1 MKIVNNMNYSYFA
14 KLKKQTTYG
23 LALLLMV
30 LTSCGGRSNQNSNPT
45 GFEIKF
51 LVGSD
56 LAQFCQQAAS
66 QLNQTEPKTKSGES
80 FYLTCDA
87 KGSGDVVQEV
97 LDLARQFQAG
107 NIQADAPEFPTL
119 MAVDG
124 EIYQS
129 QLIYQ
134 MDKLFPGQA
143 YIPDLTDSPLI
154 AYSPMVFMT
163 TEQLAPG
170 LEQSDNLYTDLASK
184 ENHKQLDPNAPNI
197 SISYVHT
204 APTRSNSGLQTLV
217 AQFASLAG
225 KPPEDLTLED
235 VKQYQPEVKQIQS
248 KITRYGKSTGNL
260 ARSMTENGVF
270 WASVGSVYESLV
282 IDANSR
288 SATGQ
293 TKYQAIY
300 PQATFTSN
308 IRAMLPNAPW
318 VSSAEKEAAT
328 QVIEYMRQPETQ
340 KIAADLGLRP
350 GVPGVP
356 LGNKFSPAFG
366 VKPQAKYE
374 SYRPPQPEVVEA
386 MLDSWKTHAKK
397 PSLVAVVIDTS
408 GSMEGQKLAVIK
420 NTLLN
425 YIQNLGEQEKIAL
438 ISFNSTI
445 ATPVIIEGTQAGKDK
460 GIEFISKLNAGG
472 GTRLYDSSLYARD
485 WLINNSRADA
495 INAVLVLTDGED
507 SESDLNID
515 QLSQKLK
522 SSNFESGQN
531 IAFFTVGYGRDGEF
545 NASVLEQIATLN
557 GGYYRQGD
565 PQTISN
571 LMADLQVEF

>member
-1 MKIVNNMNYSYFA
+1 MKIVNNMNYSCFA
-14 KLKKQTTYG
+14 KLKKHTTYG
-23 LALLLMV
+23 LALLLML
-30 LTSCGGRSNQNSNPT
+30 LTSCGGQSNQNSNPT

-66 QLNQTEPKTKSGES
+66 KLNQTEPKTKSGES

-386 MLDSWKTHAKK
+386 MLDSWKTYAKK